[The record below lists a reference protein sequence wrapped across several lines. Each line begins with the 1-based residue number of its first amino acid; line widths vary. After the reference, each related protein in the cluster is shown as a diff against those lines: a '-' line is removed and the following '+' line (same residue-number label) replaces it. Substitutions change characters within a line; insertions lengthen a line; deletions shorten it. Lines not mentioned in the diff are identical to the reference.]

1 MSSTG
6 KRGNALAKV
15 ILTFVALCIAAFPA
29 IAQVDLQGHRGAR
42 GLMPENTLPAFA
54 RALTIGVTT
63 LELDVGVTADG
74 IVVVSH
80 DPTLNGAL
88 TRRPSGVWL
97 HGHGAALFSLT
108 YDKIQTY
115 DVGRINPNKKYARR
129 FPTQTP
135 VDGTRIPT
143 LAAVFDLVR
152 RAGNETVRFN
162 IETKLNPAKLNLT
175 PPPEDFAKAVLDV
188 IRREKMESRVT
199 IQSFDW
205 RTLQVVQR
213 LAPNVPT
220 VYLSAQQ
227 RWLNNIQRAHSGSS
241 PWTAGF
247 DIDEHEGSVPKL
259 VKAAGGS
266 VWSPYHK
273 EIDADQLREAHA
285 LGLKVVVW
293 TVNDAARMDALL
305 DLGVDGIISDYPD
318 RLRAVMAKQG
328 MALPTPTPVTP

>member
-1 MSSTG
+1 M
-6 KRGNALAKV
+6 AQQIYAF
-15 ILTFVALCIAAFPA
+15 IALCFFAFPVM
-29 IAQVDLQGHRGAR
+29 AQVDLQGHRGAR

-54 RALTIGVTT
+54 KALTIGVTT
-63 LELDVGVTADG
+63 LEIDVGVTADG
-74 IVVVSH
+74 IVIVSH
-80 DPTLNGAL
+80 DSVLNPAL
-88 TRRPSGVWL
+88 TRKPSGVWL
-97 HGHGAALFSLT
+97 HGDGASLT
-108 YDKIQTY
+108 SLSYEQTQKF
-115 DVGRINPNKKYARR
+115 DVGRINPSKKYARR

-143 LAAVFDLVR
+143 LASVFELVR

-175 PPPEDFAKAVLDV
+175 PPPETFAQAVLDV
-188 IRREKMESRVT
+188 IRCAKMESRVT

-220 VYLSAQQ
+220 VYLSVQQ
-227 RWLNNIQRAHSGSS
+227 RWLNNIQRAHPGSS

-247 DIDEHEGSVPKL
+247 DIDEYAGSVPKL

-266 VWSPYHK
+266 VWSPHHK
-273 EIDADQLREAHA
+273 EIDAAQLREAQS

-293 TVNDAARMDALL
+293 TVNDPVRMYALL

-318 RLRAVMAKQG
+318 RLRAVMAKRG
-328 MALPTPTPVTP
+328 LALPAPSPVTP

>member
-1 MSSTG
+1 
-6 KRGNALAKV
+6 
-15 ILTFVALCIAAFPA
+15 
-29 IAQVDLQGHRGAR
+29 
-42 GLMPENTLPAFA
+42 MPENTLPAFA
-54 RALTIGVTT
+54 KALTIGVTT

-80 DPTLNGAL
+80 DPVLSPAL
-88 TRRPSGVWL
+88 TRKPSGVWL
-97 HGHGAALFSLT
+97 HGHGASLASLS
-108 YDKIQTY
+108 YEQVKKF
-115 DVGRINPNKKYARR
+115 DVGRINPSKKYARR

-143 LAAVFDLVR
+143 LASVFDLVR
-152 RAGNETVRFN
+152 KAGNKTVRFN

-175 PPPEDFAKAVLDV
+175 LPPEAFAKAVLDV

-205 RTLQVVQR
+205 RTLQTVQR

-220 VYLSAQQ
+220 VYLSAEQ

-247 DIDEHEGSVPKL
+247 DIDEHAGSVPKL

-273 EIDADQLREAHA
+273 EIDAAQLGEAHS

-293 TVNDAARMDALL
+293 TVNDPARMDALL

-318 RLRAVMAKQG
+318 QLRAVMAKRG
-328 MALPTPTPVTP
+328 LALPAPSPVTP